1 MYRGIG
7 AFTPAQEQRF
17 RSILPACYSTQ
28 FDACWSNNEGTLPHC
43 AELNEMYDLDA
54 DKAAEIVLK
63 DLPFCPAPED
73 FPVPVLAMIGGA
85 LVVGVIV
92 GLAVA
97 PI

>member
-1 MYRGIG
+1 
-7 AFTPAQEQRF
+7 
-17 RSILPACYSTQ
+17 
-28 FDACWSNNEGTLPHC
+28 
-43 AELNEMYDLDA
+43 MYDLDA